1 MRNYIAYLVMITP
14 LIAYNVYCFQTKE
27 PNSGI
32 DYGQVLF
39 SFFLGIIFY
48 NFGMKIKN
56 KGKVE

>member
-1 MRNYIAYLVMITP
+1 MIAP
-14 LIAYNVYCFQTKE
+14 LIAYNAYCFQTKE

-39 SFFLGIIFY
+39 SFLLGIIFY